1 MCVYR
6 IHTCVYIYIY
16 KFIRFCRY
24 FAESF
29 GFTSLDGP
37 THTQTFT
44 NTHTHTHHVDAAR
57 SSAGGGL
64 SAAQRRAVLSA
75 ALRSGLF
82 QAPQV

>member
-1 MCVYR
+1 MHTYTFKAHTAMYNYVSVRKNKYIYICACIVYT
-6 IHTCVYIYIY
+6 HVCTYIY

-44 NTHTHTHHVDAAR
+44 NTHTHTHIM
-57 SSAGGGL
+57 
-64 SAAQRRAVLSA
+64 
-75 ALRSGLF
+75 
-82 QAPQV
+82 